1 MMMVMMMIIIC
12 FSGNGKWMFWCQRK
26 HCLLV
31 LGAIGLPVN
40 GQEVFDQEDGIEFEQ
55 MGPET
60 FHISCFLFSCQLLS
74 LSELSFRN
82 AISQDIGSGTA
93 GERIEMARTALGKQS
108 FWSVLPLMNGPP
120 TAHSGKLLFVLLSSF
135 WQQRLAN
142 KAAICF
148 PIHFTADSF
157 SLTILGFL
165 FLRIEKRFPAR
176 PMIFLTL

>member
-1 MMMVMMMIIIC
+1 MMVTMMIIIC

-40 GQEVFDQEDGIEFEQ
+40 GQEIFDQEGRIEFEQ
-55 MGPET
+55 MDPET

-108 FWSVLPLMNGPP
+108 FWSVLPLMNGPSHC
-120 TAHSGKLLFVLLSSF
+120 TQWETSICAFEFILATEIGKQGGNLFSNPFHSSF
-135 WQQRLAN
+135 TYNFWV
-142 KAAICF
+142 
-148 PIHFTADSF
+148 SF
-157 SLTILGFL
+157 L
-165 FLRIEKRFPAR
+165 KD
-176 PMIFLTL
+176 

>member
-1 MMMVMMMIIIC
+1 MMVTMMIIIC
-12 FSGNGKWMFWCQRK
+12 FSGNRKWMFWCQRK

-31 LGAIGLPVN
+31 LGFPVN

-93 GERIEMARTALGKQS
+93 GERIEMARTARGKQS
-108 FWSVLPLMNGPP
+108 FWSVLPLMNGPSHCTQRETSICAFEFILATEIGKQGCNLFSSP
-120 TAHSGKLLFVLLSSF
+120 FHS
-135 WQQRLAN
+135 
-142 KAAICF
+142 
-148 PIHFTADSF
+148 
-157 SLTILGFL
+157 
-165 FLRIEKRFPAR
+165 
-176 PMIFLTL
+176 

>member
-1 MMMVMMMIIIC
+1 M
-12 FSGNGKWMFWCQRK
+12 
-26 HCLLV
+26 LV
-31 LGAIGLPVN
+31 LGAIGLPVK

-108 FWSVLPLMNGPP
+108 FWSVLAAHEWPLPLH
-120 TAHSGKLLFVLLSSF
+120 TAGELLFVLLSSF
-135 WQQRLAN
+135 FQQSLAN

-157 SLTILGFL
+157 SLKIVGFL
-165 FLRIEKRFPAR
+165 FLRIEKRFPAL